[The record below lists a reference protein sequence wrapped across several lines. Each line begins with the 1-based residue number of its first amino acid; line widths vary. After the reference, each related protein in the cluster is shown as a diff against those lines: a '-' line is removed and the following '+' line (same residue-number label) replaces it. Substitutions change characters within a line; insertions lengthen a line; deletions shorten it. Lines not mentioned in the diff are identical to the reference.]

1 MRYPDAD
8 MKSVYVCG
16 ILRMIEEFTLSA
28 AKLCRG
34 VRPLSR
40 RPVGV

>member
-16 ILRMIEEFTLSA
+16 ILRMIEEFTLPRRA
-28 AKLCRG
+28 AT
-34 VRPLSR
+34 
-40 RPVGV
+40 